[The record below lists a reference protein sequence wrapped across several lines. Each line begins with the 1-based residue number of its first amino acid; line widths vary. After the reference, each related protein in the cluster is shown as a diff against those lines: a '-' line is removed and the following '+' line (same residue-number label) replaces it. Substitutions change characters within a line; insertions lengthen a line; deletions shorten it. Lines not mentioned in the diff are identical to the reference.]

1 MRRRLL
7 LVAGLVVLAWAVLA
21 GFWLFRVASDLRVG
35 NEAASGARDHL
46 DAEQVADGVPLADLR
61 TAHVRFAAAHDRS
74 SGFVLAPLRFMP
86 VIGRQL
92 RSVRALSGA
101 AEQVAAA
108 GADAVARAGA
118 VFEHPAASGPD
129 RVTQVRSLREIVDDV
144 AERLDTIEDLGPVQ
158 GLLAPLANARNDLAE
173 DLAEARQTITSA
185 RTGAAAALSL
195 VEGPRRYLVLAAN
208 NAEMRAGSGMWLQ
221 GGVLSTND
229 GELDLDEMVSLHL
242 DADPPDGAVSP
253 TGALASR
260 WGFLEPGGEWRNLM
274 ASPDFPASAELA
286 TQMWAAAGRGDVD
299 GVLAV
304 DAIGL
309 QAIVAATG
317 AVEVDGQSL
326 GAEDVPQ
333 QVLHDQYL
341 QFGDL
346 SSQSGQGNAERRD
359 ALATLAEAAV
369 GAIDRGDYP
378 ASTLIRTLGDAI
390 EGRHLLAWT
399 QDEVEQS
406 GWTAAGMDGSLPSDS
421 LFVSLLYRGGIKLD
435 WFMDLD
441 ADLSV
446 ERGSGGW
453 DVAVAITMRNEVP
466 EGEPTYVA
474 GPYPGLGL
482 VAGEYRG
489 ILAVNVPGDA
499 EGAHF
504 DDVDELAVAGADGD
518 TRVVGFQLEVARG
531 ETRTVTLRFHLPATA
546 DHVVVG
552 PSARVPGIS
561 WHYGSS
567 SWEDSASRTAKF

>member
-1 MRRRLL
+1 MRRRLIF
-7 LVAGLVVLAWAVLA
+7 VAGVVVLAWAVLA
-21 GFWLFRVASDLRVG
+21 GFWLFRVASDLKVG
-35 NEAASGARDHL
+35 NDAASAARDHL

-61 TAHVRFAAAHDRS
+61 TAHVRFSAAHDRA
-74 SGFVLAPLRFMP
+74 SGIVLAPLRILP

-92 RSVRALSGA
+92 RSVSALSGA

-108 GADAVARAGA
+108 GADAVERAGA

-129 RVTQVRSLREIVDDV
+129 RVTQVRELREIVDDV
-144 AERLDTIEDLGPVQ
+144 ATRLDAIEDLGPVQ
-158 GLLAPLANARNDLAE
+158 GLLAPLANARNDLAG

-221 GGVLSTND
+221 GGVLATKD
-229 GELDLDEMVSLHL
+229 GELDLDDMVSLHL
-242 DADPPDGAVSP
+242 DADPPDGAVAP

-260 WGFLEPGGEWRNLM
+260 WGFLEPGAEWRNLM

-286 TQMWAAAGRGDVD
+286 TRMWAAAGRGDVD

-309 QAIVAATG
+309 QAIVTATG
-317 AVEVDGQSL
+317 SVDVDGETL
-326 GAEDVPQ
+326 GADDIPQ

-346 SSQSGQGNAERRD
+346 SSQSGPGNAERRD
-359 ALATLAEAAV
+359 ALATLAKAAV
-369 GAIDRGDYP
+369 GAIDGGDYP

-399 QDEVEQS
+399 RDAVEQS
-406 GWTAAGMDGSLPSDS
+406 GWEAAGMDGSLPSDS
-421 LFVSLLYRGGIKLD
+421 VLVSLLNRGGNKLD

-441 ADLSV
+441 AELSV
-446 ERGSGGW
+446 QRASGGW
-453 DVAVAITMRNEVP
+453 EVAVEITMRNETP
-466 EGEPTYVA
+466 EGEPDYVA
-474 GPYPGLGL
+474 GPYPGLDL

-489 ILAVNVPGDA
+489 ILAVNVPGAA

-504 DDVDELAVAGADGD
+504 DDVDELAVAGADGA

-531 ETRTVTLRFHLPATA
+531 EERTVTLRFRLPSTA
-546 DHVVVG
+546 DHVVVL
-552 PSARVPGIS
+552 PSARVPGIT

-567 SWEDSASRTAKF
+567 AWEDSTSRTAKF

>member
-7 LVAGLVVLAWAVLA
+7 LVAGLLVIAWAVLA
-21 GFWLFRVASDLRVG
+21 GFWLFRTASDLKVG
-35 NEAASGARDHL
+35 NDAASAARDHL

-61 TAHVRFAAAHDRS
+61 TAHVRFAAAHDRA
-74 SGFVLAPLRFMP
+74 SGLVLAPLRFMP

-108 GADAVARAGA
+108 GADAVERAGV
-118 VFEHPAASGPD
+118 VFAHPAASGPD
-129 RVTQVRSLREIVDDV
+129 RVTQVRELREIVDDV
-144 AERLDTIEDLGPVQ
+144 AGHLDSIEDLGPVD
-158 GLLAPLANARNDLAE
+158 GLLAPLADARNDLAD
-173 DLAEARQTITSA
+173 DLAEARQTITNA

-221 GGVLSTND
+221 GGVLNTKN
-229 GELDLDEMVSLHL
+229 GELDLEDMVSLQL
-242 DADPPDGAVSP
+242 DADPPDGAVTA
-253 TGALASR
+253 TGDLASR
-260 WGFLEPGGEWRNLM
+260 WGFLEPGAEWRNLM

-286 TQMWAAAGRGDVD
+286 TEMWAAAGRGEVD

-326 GAEDVPQ
+326 GAEAVPQ

-346 SSQSGQGNAERRD
+346 GSQSGAGNVERRD
-359 ALATLAEAAV
+359 ALAALASAAV

-378 ASTLIRTLGDAI
+378 ASTLIRTLGGAI

-399 QDEVEQS
+399 PDETEQA
-406 GWTAAGMDGSLPSDS
+406 GWTAAGMDGALAPDS
-421 LFVSLLYRGGIKLD
+421 LLVSLLSRGGNKLD
-435 WFMDLD
+435 WFLDLD
-441 ADLSV
+441 AELSV
-446 ERGSGGW
+446 ERAEGGW
-453 DVAVAITMRNEVP
+453 DVAVAITLRNETP
-466 EGEPTYVA
+466 EGQPAYIA

-482 VAGEYRG
+482 KAGQYRG
-489 ILAVNVPGDA
+489 ILAVNVPGA
-499 EGAHF
+499 SEGAHF
-504 DDVDELAVAGADGD
+504 DDVDELAVAGADGP
-518 TRVVGFQLEVARG
+518 TRVVGFQLELARG
-531 ETRTVTLRFHLPATA
+531 EERTVTLRFRLPANA
-546 DHVVVG
+546 DHVEVE

-561 WHYGSS
+561 WRYGPSA
-567 SWEDSASRTAKF
+567 WEDSASRTANF